1 MNAIRITIA
10 AVALC
15 ALAACTGESGT
26 PPAADTSTS
35 LSTTPSE
42 ATPSESQAT
51 TTTTVALSTAQVA
64 GVGTVLVE
72 QNGRTVY
79 LFTNDTGSK
88 STCTG
93 TCASTWTPL
102 TSDGRATTTGQA
114 NGTIGTAKGSDG
126 EQQVTYD
133 GHPLY
138 LYSGDNGPGQ
148 ANGQGIGGVW
158 FAVTADGQP
167 AKPTTTAAT
176 IGEPPEP
183 VT

>member
-10 AVALC
+10 VVALC
-15 ALAACTGESGT
+15 VLAACSGDTGT

-42 ATPSESQAT
+42 ATPSESQT
-51 TTTTVALSTAQVA
+51 SQSVVLSTTNVP

-72 QNGRTVY
+72 QNGHTVY
-79 LFTNDTGSK
+79 LYTKDTGSK

-93 TCASTWTPL
+93 TCASTWPAL
-102 TSDGRATTTGQA
+102 TSDGRATTTGGA
-114 NGTIGTAKGSDG
+114 NGTVGTTKTTGG

-138 LYSGDNGPGQ
+138 LYSGDQQ
-148 ANGQGIGGVW
+148 AGEATGQGMGGVW
-158 FAVTADGQP
+158 FAVTPDGKP
-167 AKPTTTAAT
+167 ANSTSTTA
-176 IGEPPEP
+176 IVGEPAVPAA
-183 VT
+183 